1 MDRSMPACKSSPS
14 SSDGDAQKIKP
25 RPTQTIPLSRKTPD
39 SSLVGTRL
47 RLLATCPL
55 GFTWI
60 PPLKVIAIASIDDTR
75 ETHCVFCLYL
85 WWVQH
90 PVIYSWL
97 FGKQKRLPVKSA
109 PLFGM
114 TKLDQ
119 GEANVCIWQD
129 TNKAKE
135 VPFKKCSGL
144 KHGRRERE
152 RKEIKSI
159 TISTPSLGSEWRK
172 KIYCILL

>member
-1 MDRSMPACKSSPS
+1 MKPLQPRWP
-14 SSDGDAQKIKP
+14 P
-25 RPTQTIPLSRKTPD
+25 RPDRPVLPLWWALD
-39 SSLVGTRL
+39 F
-47 RLLATCPL
+47 APL
-55 GFTWI
+55 PLPPRFTWI

-75 ETHCVFCLYL
+75 ETHCVLCLYL
-85 WWVQH
+85 RWMQH
-90 PVIYSWL
+90 PVIYSRL
-97 FGKQKRLPVKSA
+97 FGKQKRLPVKST
-109 PLFGM
+109 PLFGTM
-114 TKLDQ
+114 ELDQ

-135 VPFKKCSGL
+135 VPFKKYSGL
-144 KHGRRERE
+144 KHGWRESK